1 LRKINGAPRPVER
14 CTLRFHEIDDLE
26 IALAAGVIVVVMINK
41 ETSKRFGGSVGQT
54 NIALHG

>member
-1 LRKINGAPRPVER
+1 LSRF
-14 CTLRFHEIDDLE
+14 TLRFHEIDDLE
-26 IALAAGVIVVVMINK
+26 IALACGRDSCRHDK

>member
-1 LRKINGAPRPVER
+1 MCILIWRRRRLSR

-26 IALAAGVIVVVMINK
+26 IARACGRDSWSHDK
-41 ETSKRFGGSVGQT
+41 ETSKRFGGQT